1 MELEVRFRCR
11 LPSHHSLRAFLG
23 RQPLCGMGVLSVIEI
38 TSRPPMV
45 SPLMADKRPG
55 PRPFTTTLMW
65 VTPFPVA
72 FAAAAMPAVC
82 AAMPVPF
89 LAFRNPS
96 VPQEARARGWFM
108 AETTWICVL
117 L

>member
-1 MELEVRFRCR
+1 M
-11 LPSHHSLRAFLG
+11 
-23 RQPLCGMGVLSVIEI
+23 LSVIEI

-45 SPLMADKRPG
+45 SPLMEDQRPG
-55 PRPFTTTLMW
+55 PMPFTTTLMW

-89 LAFRNPS
+89 LALRKPS
-96 VPQEARARGWFM
+96 VPQEARARDVLV